1 VVLGA
6 VREVMGMGTFL
17 GYDVLGFRPMLFFVL
32 PAAGFFLVGFMMA
45 VFNYVET
52 RYQRRAKRGS

>member
-1 VVLGA
+1 MPSL
-6 VREVMGMGTFL
+6 RMR
-17 GYDVLGFRPMLFFVL
+17 DRNVLGFRPMLFFVL

-52 RYQRRAKRGS
+52 LYQRRAR